1 MTKAEE
7 QKPVEQEPVV
17 VWEAP
22 NQLEA
27 KIVVGRLESE
37 DIPAMIRGES
47 AGTVF
52 GFSTGS
58 LAEAEVLV
66 PAALAEKA
74 FEILESDV
82 DLGEEDV
89 VIDEGSVSDESDESD
104 SAAQ

>member
-7 QKPVEQEPVV
+7 ETPVEQEPVV

-27 KIVVGRLESE
+27 QIVVGRLESE

-52 GFSTGS
+52 GFATGS
-58 LAEAEVLV
+58 LAQAEVLV

-82 DLGEEDV
+82 DLGEDDV
-89 VIDEGSVSDESDESD
+89 VIDEESISDETDETD
-104 SAAQ
+104 SATK